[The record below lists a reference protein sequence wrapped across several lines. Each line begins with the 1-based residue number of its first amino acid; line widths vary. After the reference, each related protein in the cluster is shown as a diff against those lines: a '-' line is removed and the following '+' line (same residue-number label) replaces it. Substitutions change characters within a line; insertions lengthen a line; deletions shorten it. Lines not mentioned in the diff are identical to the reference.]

1 MYSLQQQT
9 FNAAVRISK
18 RNVARRNKIVLGPGD
33 IANSLNKL
41 TIVENIPKK
50 WKKIYIKIFG

>member
-9 FNAAVRISK
+9 FNAAVRTSK
-18 RNVARRNKIVLGPGD
+18 RNVAKRNKIALGPGD
-33 IANSLNKL
+33 ITNSLNKL
-41 TIVENIPKK
+41 KIVENIPKK

>member
-50 WKKIYIKIFG
+50 SI